1 MMTMATARMRAVTAA
16 MAVAALV
23 AAGCGGEEK
32 PGPSRPVQ
40 AGTAATSTTTSAAAA
55 GPQPVA
61 PGRLEPG
68 TYTTVEFR
76 PTLSFRVG
84 EGWGL
89 LGDTENGI
97 ALSPKFDPTTD
108 PDKYLQVT
116 AVKWVFDEPLLTD
129 KELDA
134 NREQHIR
141 PAPRD
146 LIGWLRANPYLKV
159 GPLRPA
165 RLGGVRGV
173 QFDVTVKKIPGPSN
187 CPSFGGPNHCVLL
200 FPITRGNEDPI
211 ELVELSGTPSRYT
224 LVEVGGQPVLVSV
237 GAPSDQFA
245 AFVAEADKVLKT
257 VSFA

>member
-1 MMTMATARMRAVTAA
+1 MMRNRIAAVVLAGVMALGV
-16 MAVAALV
+16 
-23 AAGCGGEEK
+23 AGCGRGDE
-32 PGPSRPVQ
+32 PAPARPIQ
-40 AGTAATSTTTSAAAA
+40 QEAATTTSGAAA
-55 GPQPVA
+55 GNVSQA
-61 PGRLEPG
+61 LTPGPLEPG
-68 TYTTVEFR
+68 TYETVEFR
-76 PTLSFRVG
+76 PKLSFTVG
-84 EGWGL
+84 KDWGL
-89 LGDTENGI
+89 LGDNENGI
-97 ALSPKFDPTTD
+97 ALAPKFDPTTD
-108 PDKYLQVT
+108 PEKFLSVT

-159 GPLRPA
+159 GPSRPA
-165 RLGGVRGV
+165 RLGGVQGV

-187 CPSFGGPNHCVLL
+187 CPSFGGPNHCVML

-211 ELVELSGTPSRYT
+211 EQVEVSGSPSRYT

-237 GAPSDQFA
+237 SAPSDQLK
-245 AFVAEADKVLKT
+245 AFVAEADKVVKT